1 MDNKTEMVTFDQ
13 AIELK
18 GRKAIEFFS
27 NKENLTPLI
36 EFVKEEATSV
46 VPDVKTKKGRD
57 AIGSTARKVSQ
68 SRKALTDAID
78 SSVSDMEAKVKV
90 AKQSSKYVK
99 EELNQT
105 RSEILAPREA
115 WQAEQDLIEEKRVS
129 DIKDEINKI
138 SAIGTLQGNESKDE
152 IASLV
157 EAVETIDVSE
167 GYEEFTVDAAKAVQD
182 VLKTLND
189 KVLSII
195 ETEQQAEIERQLE
208 AERKANKITE
218 RLTKLAMI
226 PMDLLGKSSSKIK
239 AKIDSLNSYKIPKD
253 EFGDSYPKAVASV
266 KKVIRQL
273 TSMHDERIIVEDQ
286 TKEDTPAPQ
295 TGHGG
300 GFTYTTKGSKILGP
314 SLTNTPAIPA
324 PQAVVDP
331 IIEETVTIYKLEHQ
345 HLLNDSEFLGCL
357 MCAGVE
363 NWDGYPKAQTMM
375 ENNI

>member
-1 MDNKTEMVTFDQ
+1 MDTKTEMVTFDQ

-27 NKENLTPLI
+27 KKDNLTPLV
-36 EFVKEEATSV
+36 EFVKEGALSI
-46 VPDVKTKKGRD
+46 VPDVNTKKGRD

-68 SRKALTDAID
+68 ARKALTDAID

-105 RSEILAPREA
+105 RAQILAPRDT
-115 WQAEQDLIEEKRVS
+115 WQAEQDLIEETRIA
-129 DIKDEINKI
+129 DIKAEIDKI
-138 SAIGTLQGNESKDE
+138 LAIGTLQGNESKDE

-167 GYEEFTVDAAKAVQD
+167 GFEEFTVDAAKAIQD

-195 ETEQQAEIERQLE
+195 ETEQKAEINRQLE
-208 AERKANKITE
+208 TERKANKISE
-218 RLTKLAMI
+218 RLNKLATI
-226 PMDLLGKSSSKIK
+226 PMALIGKSSSKIK
-239 AKIDSLNSYKIPKD
+239 AKIDSLNKYVIPED
-253 EFGDSYPKAVASV
+253 EFGDSYPQAVASV

-295 TGHGG
+295 TGYNIGASSPDYHSPSI
-300 GFTYTTKGSKILGP
+300 SKP
-314 SLTNTPAIPA
+314 STPDKPVTQT
-324 PQAVVDP
+324 PTDP
-331 IIEETVTIYKLEHQ
+331 VIEETVTISKAEYQ
-345 HLLNDSEFLGCL
+345 QLLSDSEFLGCL
-357 MCAGVE
+357 CNAGVDG
-363 NWDGYPKAQTMM
+363 WDGYDQAQSMM
-375 ENNI
+375 HDKI